1 MKDYDLKV
9 KVEHLWIEEHDRW
22 IYIEYNKENDIIG
35 LNFMQGD
42 NYDEFI
48 KGHCYK
54 DLGLTIFYNHMKSSY
69 THEFDNITDIAFI
82 NKVMWSRNVV
92 MGFIEAERD
101 EDEFVD
107 FNIEYQLK
115 EE

>member
-1 MKDYDLKV
+1 MKDYYCKV
-9 KVEHLWIEEHDRW
+9 KVEHLWIEKHDRW

-42 NYDEFI
+42 DYDEFI
-48 KGHCYK
+48 KGWCYK
-54 DLGLTIFYNHMKSSY
+54 DRGLTIFYDHMKLSY
-69 THEFDNITDIAFI
+69 AHEFDNITDIAFI
-82 NKVMWSRNVV
+82 NKVMWSRDVV
-92 MGFIEAERD
+92 MGFIEAEID